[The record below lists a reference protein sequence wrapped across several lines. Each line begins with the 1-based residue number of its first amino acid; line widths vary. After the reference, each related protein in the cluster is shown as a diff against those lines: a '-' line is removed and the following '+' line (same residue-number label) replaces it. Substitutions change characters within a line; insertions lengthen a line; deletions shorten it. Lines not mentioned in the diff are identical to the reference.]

1 MAIDV
6 EKVEGEIDY
15 DKVIKEFGV
24 EPIEALKP
32 KLKKLEE
39 ISLLYRRGIIFAHRD
54 LNKILDAI
62 EKKENFAVL
71 TGFNPSAPLH
81 FGNKMFIDQAIAFQ
95 RLGGKVY
102 IPLSDDET
110 YVFGKSNSLEE
121 ARERAYSLIP
131 KILALGLDV
140 NKTKVFVSSTCKYV
154 YPLAV
159 KLSRKTTLSTI
170 KAIFGF
176 NDSDNPG
183 KFFYGV
189 VQAAHI
195 LLPQI
200 EELEGRVPTVVPIGI
215 DQDPYIRLAR
225 DLAEKLNF
233 EKPSSTNHFFMRG
246 LRGGKMSGSKKE
258 SAIFLD
264 DSLEIVK
271 EKIMNALTGGAPSRE
286 EQRKFG
292 GKPERCV
299 VFEYF
304 KFHLVEDDERLRK
317 IYSECREGER
327 VCGDCKQECFEMLA
341 KFLES
346 YRERVEKAKDMVG
359 KVLLE

>member
-6 EKVEGEIDY
+6 DKVEGEIDY
-15 DKVIKEFGV
+15 NKVIKEFGV
-24 EPIEALKP
+24 ESVAPLKSR
-32 KLKKLEE
+32 LKKLEE

-54 LNKILDAI
+54 LNRILDAI

-95 RLGGKVY
+95 KLGGKVY

-110 YVFGKSNSLEE
+110 YVFGKSDSLKE
-121 ARERAYSLIP
+121 ATERAYNLIP
-131 KILALGLDV
+131 KILALGLDE
-140 NKTKVFVSSTCKYV
+140 NKTKIFISSRCKYV
-154 YPLAV
+154 YPLAIE
-159 KLSRKTTLSTI
+159 LSRRTTLSTI
-170 KAIFGF
+170 RAIFGF
-176 NDSDNPG
+176 KDSDNPG
-183 KFFYGV
+183 KFFYGII
-189 VQAAHI
+189 QAAHI

-200 EELEGRVPTVVPIGI
+200 DELEGRIPTIVPIGI

-233 EKPSSTNHFFMRG
+233 IKPSSTNHFFMRG

-264 DSLEIVK
+264 DDLSVVK
-271 EKIMNALTGGAPSRE
+271 EKIMNALTGGAPTIE
-286 EQRKFG
+286 EHRKFG
-292 GKPERCV
+292 GNPEKCV

-304 KFHLVEDDERLRK
+304 KFHLVEDDKELEK
-317 IYSECREGER
+317 IYLECKHGER
-327 VCGDCKQECFEMLA
+327 VCGDCKKECFEKLA

-346 YRERVEKAKDMVG
+346 YKEKVEKAKDRVE